1 MTTDTPTLNVRRFVD
16 EQPVGAYQVLV
27 LGLCIL
33 TVLMEGFDAQA
44 MGFVA
49 PAVSKQLHIA
59 RAALGT
65 VLSSGLVGMMIG
77 ALTLGPLADR
87 IGRKPVIVGS
97 ALLFGTASLL
107 TATAHSISSLLTF
120 RLITGIGLGASLP
133 TMIALEA
140 EYMPKRFRATS
151 IVIAGSGFSLGAT
164 LGGLASA
171 RLLDHF
177 GWQSVFVAGGVV
189 PILIAAVLIV
199 WLPESIRYLV
209 VKGGSDGLVLRYLR
223 NLSPRTP
230 IAAGTRFVVEE
241 AGESG
246 FVVKQLFTQGRAAKT
261 LLLWVIFFM
270 NLLDVYFLNSWLP
283 TVIHDSGIAVKTA
296 ILITTLFQ
304 AGGTVGALT
313 LGILIDQTASYQVL
327 AAGYLA
333 ATACVFL
340 IGTAATSVPL
350 LASAVLGAG
359 FFVVGGQIGAN
370 ALAAESYPTALRSTG
385 VGWSLGIGRIGS
397 ITGPLVGSAILS
409 SGAAGQVFSI
419 AAVPML
425 IAAVAGFLAAKMATG
440 DREIEGTRGSIATAT
455 SARTS

>member
-1 MTTDTPTLNVRRFVD
+1 MTSDRPTLNVRRFVD

-49 PAVSKQLHIA
+49 PVVSKQLHIA

-107 TATAHSISSLLTF
+107 TATAHSIPSLLLF
-120 RLITGIGLGASLP
+120 RLATGIGLGASLP

-177 GWQSVFVAGGVV
+177 GWQSVFVAGGVA
-189 PILIAAVLIV
+189 PIVIAIVLMV

-209 VKGGSDGLVLRYLR
+209 VKGGGDELVLQYLQK
-223 NLSPRTP
+223 LSPQTP
-230 IAAGTRFVVEE
+230 IAAGTQFAVDE

-313 LGILIDQTASYQVL
+313 LGILIDRTASYRVL
-327 AAGYLA
+327 AFGYVA

-340 IGTAATSVPL
+340 IGSAGTSVPL
-350 LASAVLGAG
+350 LACAVVGAG

-409 SGAAGQVFSI
+409 GGAAGQVFSI

-425 IAAVAGFLAAKMATG
+425 VAAVSGFLAANMATG
-440 DREIEGTRGSIATAT
+440 EAEADRARGSMPAAT